1 MPKSSDQIS
10 MNDVFTY
17 ISENQYVYLTT
28 TQDSQPRIRPMVLFY
43 YKGIFYFITFTNDAK
58 VAQIKNNKLI
68 EVLLPI
74 KDELNNQGYIKM
86 SGKAKICTDADAKY
100 DATYFCY
107 FFDELYDGPD
117 DPDFCLIECSFD
129 AFEYFKPGE
138 RHSVKVMS

>member
-1 MPKSSDQIS
+1 MAKN
-10 MNDVFTY
+10 NDITMKDIYSFIT
-17 ISENQYVYLTT
+17 ENQYVYLTT
-28 TQDSQPRIRPMVLFY
+28 TQDMQPKIRPMTLFY
-43 YKGIFYFITFTNDAK
+43 YKGIFYFVTFTNDAK

-74 KDELNNQGYIKM
+74 KDQLNNQGYIKM

-100 DATYFCY
+100 EATYFCY

-117 DPDFCLIECSFD
+117 DPDFCLLECNFD
-129 AFEYFKPGE
+129 AFEYFKPGT